1 MPELHDDVACLRF
14 LIYENIANMDHG
26 KKERGEKK
34 GDFVSMGASLTVF
47 LSRGLFFLALYTLPY
62 RRDVRLR

>member
-1 MPELHDDVACLRF
+1 MLVPEVHDEIACVRVP
-14 LIYENIANMDHG
+14 IYENIANMDHG

-47 LSRGLFFLALYTLPY
+47 LSRGLFFSYSIPY
-62 RRDVRLR
+62 LIAETCG